1 MIPTS
6 CFWTHSQCGIPLV
19 FVFSCR
25 HVNTC
30 NMTTHN
36 VKSPSRLLRHCLP
49 IKQENTQTNTCF
61 SFWKCQNITTQRTCR
76 VCAATNNSAVC
87 GKAQC
92 GGIWVSGAV
101 LHAYSPVNVVCVHG
115 PGVSSAW
122 SLWKGQKWCS
132 VSGMK
137 NDLLMCEDFQ
147 MSLHHGVWLTYI
159 QYLSGF

>member
-1 MIPTS
+1 MILPS

-36 VKSPSRLLRHCLP
+36 VKSRFRPLRNAWKHTSIFVFLFESVRTLQHTEHTEFVPLL
-49 IKQENTQTNTCF
+49 
-61 SFWKCQNITTQRTCR
+61 TTQL
-76 VCAATNNSAVC
+76 SAE
-87 GKAQC
+87 KIQC

-101 LHAYSPVNVVCVHG
+101 LHAYSSVNLVCVHG
-115 PGVSSAW
+115 PRVSSVW

-147 MSLHHGVWLTYI
+147 MSLHHGVCLTYT
-159 QYLSGF
+159 QYLSWF